1 MNIEFWIGIILA
13 GCVFGYVYYQWGLK
27 RDGKRRSVLDAERAG
42 WDWYQVK
49 LRLPYMYTEA
59 GRGMIVVEVK
69 ARDKEHAQEEA
80 RRLLKGRS
88 MTRCTWVAVNKI
100 EQGNTK

>member
-1 MNIEFWIGIILA
+1 MDIGFWVGIVLA
-13 GCVFGYVYYQWGLK
+13 GCVFGYVHYQWGLRQDEKK
-27 RDGKRRSVLDAERAG
+27 RAALDVARAD

-59 GRGMIVVEVK
+59 GRGIIVVEVK

-88 MTRCTWVAVNKI
+88 MTRCTWVAVNKV
-100 EQGNTK
+100 G